1 MSDRGGVVLLRGF
14 VAKEKDSLTTL
25 YHVQEI
31 EDEALE
37 SNKSSSELCKIQ
49 QTQAFRAK
57 RWDGEVCCK

>member
-1 MSDRGGVVLLRGF
+1 MS
-14 VAKEKDSLTTL
+14 
-25 YHVQEI
+25 YHVVQEI